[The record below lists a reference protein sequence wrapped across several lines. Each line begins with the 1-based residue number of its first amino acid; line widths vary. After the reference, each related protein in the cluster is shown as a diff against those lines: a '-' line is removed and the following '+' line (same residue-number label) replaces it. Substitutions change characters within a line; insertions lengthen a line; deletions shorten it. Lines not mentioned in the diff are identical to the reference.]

1 MRDGYGRSHS
11 GSAANMDSIF
21 AEFTADGEENPG
33 RNEAGEALEGLGL
46 VGVSQDDD
54 EAGRRLS
61 EEFLN

>member
-1 MRDGYGRSHS
+1 MRDSYGHNHS

-21 AEFTADGEENPG
+21 AEFTADSEENPG

-46 VGVSQDDD
+46 VGVNQDDD
-54 EAGRRLS
+54 ESSRTLS